1 MTAAPLSVANH
12 FYDAPIG
19 ELLGQLPVGDA
30 TNGAVLHGIGPV
42 GEALD
47 MARACERDDRVAR
60 SSSLQVALP
69 SSWL

>member
-1 MTAAPLSVANH
+1 MTAALLSVADH
-12 FYDAPIG
+12 LYDAPIG

-30 TNGAVLHGIGPV
+30 TTGAVLHGTGPV

-60 SSSLQVALP
+60 SSSLRVALP